1 MDTMIM
7 ELVKISPICAIL
19 AAMWYYQKK
28 DYTKLVDD
36 NRVDSKEREEKLQ
49 STINK
54 NQEVIITLAEKF
66 DVVEVIKKDVTNI
79 EEKVNKLLN
88 ECSK

>member
-1 MDTMIM
+1 MDTMIL

-19 AAMWYYQKK
+19 VAMWYYQKK

-49 STINK
+49 STISK

-66 DVVEVIKKDVTNI
+66 DVVEVIKKDVINI